1 MMRRHVMHMN
11 DNSGMYSVCLFDN
24 HVSYSTNADMLM
36 KLHPYV
42 KQCNY
47 VSYKNYDS
55 FCIVLVTF

>member
-1 MMRRHVMHMN
+1 MHMN
-11 DNSGMYSVCLFDN
+11 ENIGMYSVCPFDN
-24 HVSYSTNADMLM
+24 HVSYSTDADILM

-42 KQCNY
+42 KQCNN